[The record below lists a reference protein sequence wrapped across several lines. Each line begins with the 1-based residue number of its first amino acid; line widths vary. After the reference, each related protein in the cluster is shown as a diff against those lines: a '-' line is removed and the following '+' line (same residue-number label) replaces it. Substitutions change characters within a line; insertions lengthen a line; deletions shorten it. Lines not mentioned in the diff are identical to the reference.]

1 MDSCYE
7 LPIPSR
13 LHITEWAHGQAMTEG
28 RINRIRMT
36 EHLIIYDSHET
47 HIHATLKSLFP
58 RACVTR
64 NGTSRNVRMFQS
76 SLYFVDSMSYRSS
89 LPDRIHN
96 VRYEH
101 DIYYAIQLCR
111 WILQSIGIWHI
122 IYGRSSQSEKLLS
135 LMMILM
141 SFFSYRGTDL
151 FSAEWRKFWYTS
163 VIIVSKE

>member
-1 MDSCYE
+1 
-7 LPIPSR
+7 
-13 LHITEWAHGQAMTEG
+13 MTEG

-36 EHLIIYDSHET
+36 EHLIIHDSHET
-47 HIHATLKSLFP
+47 HIHATLKSLFSC
-58 RACVTR
+58 ACVTR

-135 LMMILM
+135 LMLIFM
-141 SFFSYRGTDL
+141 SFFGLCFVLVPAGSYFLFYDEDIEIKIKFFGPVTFCLTSMIKYCFLGTQ
-151 FSAEWRKFWYTS
+151 
-163 VIIVSKE
+163 